1 MEVNVK
7 AVHFV
12 ASKQLEDFIEKKITK
27 LNQFFDAIISCE
39 VALKVEKPE
48 ATKNKNAA
56 IKLTVPSGELFA
68 EKTADTFEEAIDQC
82 CGALEKQLMKFKEKT
97 RTK

>member
-12 ASKQLEDFIEKKITK
+12 ASKQLEDFVEKKITK
-27 LNQFFDAIISCE
+27 LNHYFDGIISCE
-39 VALKVEKPE
+39 VVLKVEKPE
-48 ATKNKNAA
+48 AAMNKNAA
-56 IKLTVPSGELFA
+56 IKLTVPGGEPFA
-68 EKTADTFEEAIDQC
+68 EKIADTFEEAIDQC
-82 CGALEKQLMKFKEKT
+82 CSALEKQLLKFKEKI